1 MLLINILND
10 VVKGKQLHHPNTM
23 RMIKHVRK
31 NKKKLVRWKMKR

>member
-1 MLLINILND
+1 MLFIKKLND

-23 RMIKHVRK
+23 RIIKHVRK